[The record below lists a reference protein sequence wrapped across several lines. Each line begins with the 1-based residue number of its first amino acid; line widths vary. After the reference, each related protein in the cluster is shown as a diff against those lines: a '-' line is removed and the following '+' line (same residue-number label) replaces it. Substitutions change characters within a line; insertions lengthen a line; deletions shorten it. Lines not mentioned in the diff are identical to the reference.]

1 MFHIVLEIEDKL
13 ITKHCNKLKQFT
25 NINLVFYIYLLS
37 TQIGLALALGNLYS
51 PNSIEVSAKYLAGTL
66 AAANL
71 LRFNDLIRFCIESMG
86 YALNKNTIGNCYTTA
101 KKVNKLI
108 YYKKI

>member
-1 MFHIVLEIEDKL
+1 M
-13 ITKHCNKLKQFT
+13 
-25 NINLVFYIYLLS
+25 LL

-71 LRFNDLIRFCIESMG
+71 LRFNDLIRFCIDSIG
-86 YALNKNTIGNCYTTA
+86 YALNKNTIGDCYATA
-101 KKVNKLI
+101 KKVHKLI
-108 YYKKI
+108 YNIKILK